1 MDQSQLMKM
10 FEIVKTS
17 SNPQA
22 MLESMA
28 RSNPQLSY
36 ILKEI
41 SSGKVSA
48 KDLFYTTAKQK
59 GMSDEEIDKFVSSL
73 RGSF

>member
-1 MDQSQLMKM
+1 MDQNQLMKM

-22 MLESMA
+22 MLESMS

-36 ILKEI
+36 ILKEL

-48 KDLFYTTAKQK
+48 KEMFYSAAKQK
-59 GMSDEEIDKFVSSL
+59 GMSDEDIEKMISSL
-73 RGSF
+73 RGMF

>member
-17 SNPQA
+17 SNPKA

-36 ILKEI
+36 ILNEI
-41 SSGKVSA
+41 SSGKVSP

-59 GMSDEEIDKFVSSL
+59 GMSDDEIEKFLSSL
-73 RGSF
+73 RGTI